1 MSPFDFSS
9 LGAFH
14 GHRIGEIGMDM
25 PQHSCRDDFSSRG
38 NCGPDTRRAHP
49 SWAKSQSNRDCLR
62 VEFLHD
68 VLGGLPTVPKPIPR
82 RGRASLSH
90 PRCRSRHTK
99 CSPSHI
105 ASARHINPN
114 TCHPRAM
121 HITPLGH
128 GQKVGRRRTTADH
141 QVYMQ
146 SIALELSFRR
156 HPSQPILAQPIPH
169 NPKPSRAPTCPPR
182 PVSRKT
188 RFVKPHP
195 TTN

>member
-1 MSPFDFSS
+1 
-9 LGAFH
+9 
-14 GHRIGEIGMDM
+14 MDM

-38 NCGPDTRRAHP
+38 NSGPDTRRAHP

-68 VLGGLPTVPKPIPR
+68 VLGAYPRFPSPYQDAAGPPFRILDAGHVIRSALPPI
-82 RGRASLSH
+82 
-90 PRCRSRHTK
+90 
-99 CSPSHI
+99 SPQPATLI
-105 ASARHINPN
+105 PN

-121 HITPLGH
+121 HITPLRH

-146 SIALELSFRR
+146 SIALELIFRR